1 MSRRDY
7 TTLPLTAFNRFCLSS
22 FVYKARVL
30 SVGKV
35 WGWVMLE
42 PPAAAPLCHHSTMT
56 RSPFLTT
63 PLLTAIA
70 TAALV
75 LISLIWGSTF
85 VVIKDTLENTSP
97 PLLLAVRFSLAS
109 LLLAWVRPRGRVWWH
124 GIFLGVLAF
133 IAFATQTIG
142 LQTTSSAN
150 AAFITGL
157 CVIITP
163 LLGHYLAR
171 ENAVRKDYAA
181 AGLALLGLAGLT
193 LGSSQGMGRGDL
205 WVIITAFGY
214 AFYILYTAKVAH
226 LDFWALTASQLITMA
241 VLAWGWA
248 LPQLGQII
256 RLGASDYLNIFY
268 LASVCTVLTTI
279 LQLWGQRYVPAH
291 VAALIFILEPLS
303 AALFGYWFLAETLG
317 ILQGIGAVLILLAMA
332 VSQKTVWRWIIKTS
346 GRIQARR
353 GRLAVS
359 KR

>member
-1 MSRRDY
+1 MG
-7 TTLPLTAFNRFCLSS
+7 
-22 FVYKARVL
+22 VI
-30 SVGKV
+30 VGV
-35 WGWVMLE
+35 IMGGVMLE
-42 PPAAAPLCHHSTMT
+42 PLLSLSSCHHNPMT
-56 RSPFLTT
+56 RT
-63 PLLTAIA
+63 PLLTVTA

-85 VVIKDTLENTSP
+85 VVIKDTLENASP
-97 PLLLAVRFSLAS
+97 PLLLAVRFSMAS
-109 LLLAWVRPRGRVWWH
+109 ALLAWVRPPKQVWWH
-124 GIFLGVLAF
+124 GIGLGMLAF
-133 IAFATQTIG
+133 IAFGTQTIG

-163 LLGHYLAR
+163 LLGHYVAR
-171 ENAVRKDYAA
+171 EHATRKDYAA

-193 LGSSQGMGRGDL
+193 LGSSQGIGRGDL

-214 AFYILYTAKVAH
+214 ALYILYTARVAH
-226 LDFWALTASQLITMA
+226 LDFWALTASQLVTMA
-241 VLAWGWA
+241 VLSWGWA
-248 LPQLGQII
+248 LPQVGQLA

-279 LQLWGQRYVPAH
+279 LQLWGQRYVAAH

-317 ILQGIGAVLILLAMA
+317 VLQGIGAVLILLAMV

-346 GRIQARR
+346 AQIQARR
-353 GRLAVS
+353 ARLLVS

>member
-1 MSRRDY
+1 
-7 TTLPLTAFNRFCLSS
+7 
-22 FVYKARVL
+22 
-30 SVGKV
+30 
-35 WGWVMLE
+35 
-42 PPAAAPLCHHSTMT
+42 MT
-56 RSPFLTT
+56 RAPFLTAT
-63 PLLTAIA
+63 A

-85 VVIKDTLENTSP
+85 VVIKDTLEAASP
-97 PLLLAVRFSLAS
+97 PLLLAVRFTLAS
-109 LLLAWVRPRGRVWWH
+109 LLLAWVRPQGHVWGH

-171 ENAVRKDYAA
+171 EQAARKDYAA

-241 VLAWGWA
+241 VLSWAWA
-248 LPQLGQII
+248 LPQLGQLA
-256 RLGASDYLNIFY
+256 RLEASDYLNIFY

-279 LQLWGQRYVPAH
+279 LQLWGQRYVAAH

-303 AALFGYWFLAETLG
+303 AALFGYWFLSETLG
-317 ILQGIGAVLILLAMA
+317 ILQGLGAVLILAAMA
-332 VSQKTVWRWIIKTS
+332 ISQKTAWRWCLRVIA
-346 GRIQARR
+346 RIQARR
-353 GRLAVS
+353 ARRLVF

>member
-1 MSRRDY
+1 
-7 TTLPLTAFNRFCLSS
+7 
-22 FVYKARVL
+22 
-30 SVGKV
+30 
-35 WGWVMLE
+35 
-42 PPAAAPLCHHSTMT
+42 MT
-56 RSPFLTT
+56 RTPFLTAT
-63 PLLTAIA
+63 A
-70 TAALV
+70 TAALI

-85 VVIKDTLENTSP
+85 VVIKDTLENAPP
-97 PLLLAVRFSLAS
+97 PLLLAVRFTLAS
-109 LLLAWVRPRGRVWWH
+109 AMLAWVRPKGHVWWH
-124 GIFLGVLAF
+124 GIGLGILAF

-163 LLGHYLAR
+163 LLGHYVAR
-171 ENAVRKDYAA
+171 EHAARKDYAA

-193 LGSSQGMGRGDL
+193 LGSSQGIGRGDL

-248 LPQLGQII
+248 LPQIGQLA

-268 LASVCTVLTTI
+268 LASICTVLTTI
-279 LQLWGQRYVPAH
+279 LQLWGQRYVAAH

-303 AALFGYWFLAETLG
+303 AALFGYWFLAEVLG
-317 ILQGIGAVLILLAMA
+317 VWQGVGAVLILVAMA
-332 VSQKTVWRWIIKTS
+332 VSQKTVWRYVVRFI

-353 GRLAVS
+353 ARLVVS